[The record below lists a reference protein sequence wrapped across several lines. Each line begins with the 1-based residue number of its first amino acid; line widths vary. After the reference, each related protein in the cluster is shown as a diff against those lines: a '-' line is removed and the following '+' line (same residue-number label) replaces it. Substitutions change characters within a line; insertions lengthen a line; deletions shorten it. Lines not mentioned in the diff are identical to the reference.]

1 MAKQEEIIIEVEVN
15 AGESAQKLAEVQA
28 KIHSVKMANKE
39 LKAEQKQIN
48 EELRANGSITSE
60 QSKRL
65 GELSEE
71 IANNTADLKKL
82 NAEEKMHTAQLNAA
96 TQNNRKYGDSL
107 VEMSAKLAQLKQEYR
122 GLTAAQR
129 ESAEG
134 KKMLQSIQ
142 DLDKALKDAD
152 ATMGDFQR
160 NVGNY
165 QSALMG
171 LNGNVV
177 KVASLFQGG
186 FKNSIA
192 AAGEALKNFGKMLL
206 KTPVGWISAAIGAL
220 VAVFGK
226 LKEAFRA
233 NDEAGTALSAAMAKL
248 TPVVDAVNKVFS
260 IFAETLAKVVN
271 GITTAATYIISK
283 LVPSY
288 DAAAAAAKRLVEA
301 QDQLEERERQYT
313 VSHAEYQR
321 QIADLQDKASQRDK
335 YTREQR
341 LEFYDESLRLEKE
354 DLKEKKRIAAQ
365 KYNLALQEAARSRN
379 LQKLTVSEYNK
390 LSDETKNKLAELKAA
405 YIGVDTELSN
415 FSRGQQRRRQTLI
428 KEMNSEGDAAAA
440 AARKRAEETAKAM
453 EEAANKAVAELRK
466 LEDLQT
472 NAIEDLNERRRKGIE
487 ISYSRQIEDLKKR
500 LETEKNLNTEAREGI
515 NGQIIEL
522 ENAMW
527 RELAAVDD
535 KQMKEAAERIARL
548 SEEAANRAAEAA
560 KAAAAATAEEQR
572 RIREEYEQTVLGVAN
587 AYQEQLNDVYG
598 NVAETAKLE
607 AERAE
612 RYYESILEMNAET
625 KAALGLSEEEYK
637 NMVLKAESEMLEAR
651 ERSAAMLQAQAA
663 EVASTMKSV
672 TGALSD
678 LYEAAAGDSE
688 TYEKFR
694 KAMAIVD
701 AVISMA
707 STIAAATSMST
718 AGDPYTMAIRIAS
731 NVAAVTAQF
740 AAVIASLKQA
750 AIPSAPKFEK
760 GGIVPGTSYTGDNV
774 WSRLNSGEMVLPRD
788 KQTKLWNMIVD
799 GAPSAGIDYDLI
811 AAAMMKA
818 VSAMPSPIL
827 DYREFVNFSNKVEN
841 EKIKIREL

>member
-1 MAKQEEIIIEVEVN
+1 MARQEEIIIEVEVN
-15 AGESAQKLAEVQA
+15 AGESAERLAD
-28 KIHSVKMANKE
+28 VKARIDAVKAGTKA
-39 LKAEQKQIN
+39 LKAEQKAIN
-48 EELRANGSITSE
+48 DELRKSGTISNEQANRLKELAAEI
-60 QSKRL
+60 SK
-65 GELSEE
+65 
-71 IANNTADLKKL
+71 NNADLKEL
-82 NAEEKMHTAQLNAA
+82 NATEKMYTAQLNTA
-96 TQNNRKYGDSL
+96 TQNSRKFGDSL
-107 VEMSAKLAQLKQEYR
+107 VEMSARLAQLKNDYR

-142 DLDKALKDAD
+142 SLDKAMKDAD

-171 LNGNVV
+171 LNGKVG
-177 KVASLFQGG
+177 KVAALFQGS

-192 AAGEALKNFGKMLL
+192 AAGEAFKNFWKMLFT
-206 KTPVGWISAAIGAL
+206 TPVGLISVAIRAL

-226 LKEAFRA
+226 LKDAFRT

-248 TPVVDAVNKVFS
+248 TPVVDAINKAFS
-260 IFAETLAKVVN
+260 ILAEKLAKVVN
-271 GITTAATYIISK
+271 GIATAATFIISK
-283 LVPSY
+283 MVPSY
-288 DAAAAAAKRLVEA
+288 DAAAAAAARLVKA
-301 QDQLEERERQYT
+301 QDELEDRERQYT

-321 QIADLQDKASQRDK
+321 QIADLQDKAAQRDK

-341 LEFYDESLRLEKE
+341 LGFYDESMRLEKE
-354 DLKEKKRIAAQ
+354 DLKEKRRIAAQ
-365 KYNLALQEAARSRN
+365 RYNLALEEAAKSRN
-379 LQKLTVSEYNK
+379 LQKLTTSEYNK

-415 FSRGQQRRRQTLI
+415 FSRGQQRRRQSII
-428 KEMNSEGDAAAA
+428 KELESEGAAAA
-440 AARKRAEETAKAM
+440 AAAKKRAEETAKAM
-453 EEAANKAVAELRK
+453 EEAANKALQEMRK

-472 NAIEDLNERRRKGIE
+472 KAIEDLDERRRKEIE
-487 ISYSRQIEDLKKR
+487 LSYSRQIEDLKKR
-500 LETEKNLNTEAREGI
+500 LEDEKNLNTEAREAI
-515 NGQIIEL
+515 NGQIMEL

-535 KQMKEAAERIARL
+535 QQMKEAAERLARL
-548 SEEAANRAAEAA
+548 SEEAAKRASEAA

-587 AYQEQLNDVYG
+587 AYQEQLNEIYG
-598 NVAETAKLE
+598 NASETAKLE

-637 NMVLKAESEMLEAR
+637 NMVLKAEAEMLDAR
-651 ERSAAMLQAQAA
+651 ERSAAALQAHAS

-672 TGALSD
+672 TGALSE
-678 LYEAAAGDSE
+678 LYGAAAGDSE
-688 TYEKFR
+688 TYEKFK

-718 AGDPYTMAIRIAS
+718 AGDPYTLAIRIAA

-740 AAVIASLKQA
+740 ATVIASLKNA

-788 KQTKLWNMIVD
+788 KQTKLWNMIVE

-811 AAAMMKA
+811 AAAMLKA

-827 DYREFVNFSNKVEN
+827 DYREFTAFERRVELS
-841 EKIKIREL
+841 ELKRKIL